1 MKLFVP
7 EESIE
12 RLGTLTLHATVNG
25 EALLPAVYDAAGSHA
40 YVRELAASAG
50 ELELLFHLDRALP
63 PEEADSRERG
73 IIVSSIRVE

>member
-12 RLGTLTLHATVNG
+12 RLGRLTLHATING
-25 EALLPAVYDAAGSHA
+25 EAILPAVYDAAGTHA

-50 ELELLFHLDRALP
+50 EVELRFQLDRALC

-73 IIVSSIRVE
+73 VIVSSIRVE